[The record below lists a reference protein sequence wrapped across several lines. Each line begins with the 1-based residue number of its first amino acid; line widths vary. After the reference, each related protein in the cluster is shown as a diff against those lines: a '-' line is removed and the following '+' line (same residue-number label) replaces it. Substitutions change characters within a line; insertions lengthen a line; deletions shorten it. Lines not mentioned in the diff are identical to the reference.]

1 MSAPINRVVRVFIA
15 SSDELTPER
24 KEFDTLFAHLNTI
37 FEARG
42 ISLKTEK
49 WEFLDSSAGPLH
61 KQEEYNRV
69 LKTCDICVVVFWQ
82 KFGDYTKAE
91 LDVAYNEL
99 CAGRKPTKLYIY
111 FKEPGDMSAEMQTFK
126 ESFDKEYSYGHFYGK
141 FSTLDK
147 LQLDFVLQLER
158 FLHSNLIK
166 VEDSQVKVDQ
176 LVVAHLDNIPFA
188 ADNERYRELREKLS
202 KLEGEIVS
210 LEAVCQ
216 TMPNPALEAM
226 LNDKK
231 QERYTLREE
240 LEKHEQL
247 LLGAAVRVAQYTGE
261 RISERMKRAIELFNE
276 GKVSE
281 ANAVLDEA
289 ERDADQILNG
299 VRELKAVGKQSVDEL
314 LVKASYM
321 LADEQYT
328 IEERIEKTHSIY
340 QKALELAT
348 ECNYEEEKL
357 YELLSDYCYFLI
369 KYAKYD
375 EAQDVAIRCV
385 ELSERLY
392 GENHLDIA
400 ASYRMIG
407 LVYDYKGDYDKAL
420 EHYFKSLA
428 IREKVLGVEH
438 SSTAQSYNNIGS
450 VYDDKGNYNTAL
462 EYYNKALAIRQ
473 QVFGENHLDTA
484 ASYNN
489 IGNVYANKGDYDA
502 ALENYEKALTIQRQV
517 LGENHPDTATLY
529 NNIGGV
535 YDDKG
540 DYHKALEY
548 HNKALD
554 IRKQVLGENHPD
566 TATSY
571 NNIGNVY
578 HHKGDYDTALENYE
592 KSLTIQR
599 QVLGE
604 NHPDTAT
611 SYNNIGGVCDKKG
624 DYDTALDNYNKALDI
639 RKQVLDENHPDTATS
654 YNNIGVVYHHKGDYD
669 AALDNYN
676 KALDIR
682 MQVLGEN
689 HPDTATSYNNIGAV
703 YDDKGDYD
711 TALENYNKAK
721 VILEQKLPNTHP
733 YILTI
738 KRNISK
744 CEYMNVIN
752 DKQ

>member
-1 MSAPINRVVRVFIA
+1 MSVPINRVVRVFIA

-42 ISLKTEK
+42 ISLKTER

-61 KQEEYNRV
+61 KQEEYNLV

-111 FKEPGDMSAEMQTFK
+111 FKEPGDVSSEMQAFK

-188 ADNERYRELREKLS
+188 ADNVRYKELRERLS

-261 RISERMKRAIELFNE
+261 RISERMKRAIAFFNE

-289 ERDADQILNG
+289 ERDADEILRG
-299 VRELKAVGKQSVDEL
+299 VKELKAVGKQSVDEL

-321 LADEQYT
+321 LADEKYT

-340 QKALELAT
+340 QKALDLAT
-348 ECNYEEEKL
+348 ECDYEAEKL
-357 YELLSDYCYFLI
+357 YKLLSDYCEFLI

-375 EAQDVAIRCV
+375 EALEIAQRCV
-385 ELSERLY
+385 ELCEELY
-392 GENHLDIA
+392 GENHPD
-400 ASYRMIG
+400 
-407 LVYDYKGDYDKAL
+407 
-420 EHYFKSLA
+420 
-428 IREKVLGVEH
+428 
-438 SSTAQSYNNIGS
+438 TADSYNNIG
-450 VYDDKGNYNTAL
+450 VAYHHKGDYDAAL
-462 EYYNKALAIRQ
+462 EYYNKALTIRQ
-473 QVFGENHLDTA
+473 
-484 ASYNN
+484 
-489 IGNVYANKGDYDA
+489 
-502 ALENYEKALTIQRQV
+502 QV
-517 LGENHPDTATLY
+517 LGENHPDTASSYNSIGIVYWRKGDYDTALENYNKSLAICQQLLGENHPSTAALY
-529 NNIGGV
+529 NNIGIV
-535 YDDKG
+535 YDSKG
-540 DYHKALEY
+540 DYNTALEY
-548 HNKALD
+548 CNKGLAIRQQVLGENHSDTASSYNNIGAVYDSKGDYNIALKYYKKALA
-554 IRKQVLGENHPD
+554 IRQQVLGENHPD
-566 TATSY
+566 TAISY
-571 NNIGNVY
+571 NNIGGVY
-578 HHKGDYDTALENYE
+578 YCKGDYDIAIENYN
-592 KSLTIQR
+592 KSLAISQ

-604 NHPDTAT
+604 NHPDTAI
-611 SYNNIGGVCDKKG
+611 SYNNIGDVYYHKS
-624 DYDTALDNYNKALDI
+624 DYD
-639 RKQVLDENHPDTATS
+639 S
-654 YNNIGVVYHHKGDYD
+654 
-669 AALDNYN
+669 
-676 KALDIR
+676 
-682 MQVLGEN
+682 
-689 HPDTATSYNNIGAV
+689 
-703 YDDKGDYD
+703 
-711 TALENYNKAK
+711 ALENFNKAK

-738 KRNISK
+738 KQNISRCK
-744 CEYMNVIN
+744 YMKYMNVIN
-752 DKQ
+752 NKKQ

>member
-1 MSAPINRVVRVFIA
+1 MSVPINRVVRVFIA

-111 FKEPGDMSAEMQTFK
+111 FKEPGDVSSEMQTFK

-188 ADNERYRELREKLS
+188 ADNVRYKELRERLS
-202 KLEGEIVS
+202 KLESEIVS

-226 LNDKK
+226 LNEKK

-261 RISERMKRAIELFNE
+261 RISERMKRAIAFFNE

-289 ERDADQILNG
+289 ERDADEILRG
-299 VRELKAVGKQSVDEL
+299 VKELKAVGKQSVDEL

-321 LADEQYT
+321 LADEKYT
-328 IEERIEKTHSIY
+328 IEERIEKTHNIY
-340 QKALELAT
+340 QKAHELAL
-348 ECNYEEEKL
+348 ECNYEEVKL
-357 YELLSDYCYFLI
+357 HKLLTDYRDFLI

-375 EAQDVAIRCV
+375 EALGIAQRCV
-385 ELSERLY
+385 ELSEKLF
-392 GENHLDIA
+392 GENHPDT
-400 ASYRMIG
+400 ASSYNEIG
-407 LVYDYKGDYDKAL
+407 VVYDSKGDYD
-420 EHYFKSLA
+420 
-428 IREKVLGVEH
+428 I
-438 SSTAQSYNNIGS
+438 
-450 VYDDKGNYNTAL
+450 AL

-473 QVFGENHLDTA
+473 QVFGVEHSSTA
-484 ASYNN
+484 QSYNN
-489 IGNVYANKGDYDA
+489 IGVVYDSKGDYDT
-502 ALENYEKALTIQRQV
+502 ALEYYNKALTIRQQV
-517 LGENHPDTATLY
+517 LGDNHPDTAASY

-540 DYHKALEY
+540 DYDTALEY
-548 HNKALD
+548 YKKSLV
-554 IRKQVLGENHPD
+554 IKQQVLGENHPD

-578 HHKGDYDTALENYE
+578 DSLGDYNTALEYHNKALAICQQLLGENHPDTARSYNNIGVVYDSKGDYDTELEYYNKALA
-592 KSLTIQR
+592 IRQ

-604 NHPDTAT
+604 NHPDTAI
-611 SYNNIGGVCDKKG
+611 SYN
-624 DYDTALDNYNKALDI
+624 
-639 RKQVLDENHPDTATS
+639 S
-654 YNNIGVVYHHKGDYD
+654 IGVVYYRKS
-669 AALDNYN
+669 DN
-676 KALDIR
+676 D
-682 MQVLGEN
+682 
-689 HPDTATSYNNIGAV
+689 S
-703 YDDKGDYD
+703 
-711 TALENYNKAK
+711 ALENFNKAK
-721 VILEQKLPNTHP
+721 VILEQKLPPTHP
-733 YILTI
+733 DILTV
-738 KRNISK
+738 KRNISM
-744 CEYMNVIN
+744 CEEIII
-752 DKQ
+752 

>member
-1 MSAPINRVVRVFIA
+1 MPIHNNRVVRVFIA

-24 KEFDTLFAHLNTI
+24 NEFDTLFAHLNTI

-188 ADNERYRELREKLS
+188 ADNERYRELREQLQELNEDIADLESSAPLS
-202 KLEGEIVS
+202 ADKE
-210 LEAVCQ
+210 Q
-216 TMPNPALEAM
+216 R
-226 LNDKK
+226 LNKKK
-231 QERYTLREE
+231 QKRNEIREKLQE
-240 LEKHEQL
+240 HEQL

-261 RISERMKRAIELFNE
+261 RISERMKRAIAFFNE

-299 VRELKAVGKQSVDEL
+299 VKELKAVGKQSVDEL

-340 QKALELAT
+340 QKAHELAL

-357 YELLSDYCYFLI
+357 YELLSDYCDFLI

-375 EAQDVAIRCV
+375 EALEIAKQCV
-385 ELSERLY
+385 ELSEELY
-392 GENHLDIA
+392 GDNHGKTAD
-400 ASYRMIG
+400 SYDNIG
-407 LVYDYKGDYDKAL
+407 LVYRNKGDYDKAF
-420 EHYFKSLA
+420 EYYNTALA
-428 IREKVLGVEH
+428 IRKQVLGENH
-438 SSTAQSYNNIGS
+438 PDTAGSYNNIGG
-450 VYDDKGNYNTAL
+450 VYYDKGDYDTAL
-462 EYYNKALAIRQ
+462 EYYNKALDIRK
-473 QVFGENHLDTA
+473 QVLGENHPDTA

-489 IGNVYANKGDYDA
+489 IGNVYDSLGDYDTA
-502 ALENYEKALTIQRQV
+502 IEYHKRSLAIKQQV
-517 LGENHPDTATLY
+517 LGENHPDTATSY
-529 NNIGGV
+529 NNIGLV
-535 YDDKG
+535 YDSKG
-540 DYHKALEY
+540 DYDKALEY
-548 HNKALD
+548 YKKDLA
-554 IRKQVLGENHPD
+554 ICQQVLGENHPD

-578 HHKGDYDTALENYE
+578 
-592 KSLTIQR
+592 
-599 QVLGE
+599 
-604 NHPDTAT
+604 
-611 SYNNIGGVCDKKG
+611 YN
-624 DYDTALDNYNKALDI
+624 
-639 RKQVLDENHPDTATS
+639 
-654 YNNIGVVYHHKGDYD
+654 
-669 AALDNYN
+669 
-676 KALDIR
+676 
-682 MQVLGEN
+682 
-689 HPDTATSYNNIGAV
+689 
-703 YDDKGDYD
+703 KGDYD
-711 TALENYNKAK
+711 TALENYNKALDIK
-721 VILEQKLPNTHP
+721 KQVLGENHPDTAISYNNIGSVYADKGDNDTALEYYKKSLAIFEQILPSTHP
-733 YILTI
+733 NILTV
-738 KRNISK
+738 KRSISK
-744 CEYMNVIN
+744 CEYKIVIKN
-752 DKQ
+752 KYN

>member
-1 MSAPINRVVRVFIA
+1 MSVPINRVVRVFIA

-42 ISLKTEK
+42 ISLKIEK

-111 FKEPGDMSAEMQTFK
+111 FKEPGDVSSEMQTFK

-188 ADNERYRELREKLS
+188 ADNERYRELREQLQELNEDIADLESSAPLS
-202 KLEGEIVS
+202 ADKE
-210 LEAVCQ
+210 Q
-216 TMPNPALEAM
+216 R
-226 LNDKK
+226 LNKKK
-231 QERYTLREE
+231 QKRDEIREKLQE
-240 LEKHEQL
+240 HEQL
-247 LLGAAVRVAQYTGE
+247 LLGAAVRVAQYTGK

-289 ERDADQILNG
+289 ERDADEILRG
-299 VRELKAVGKQSVDEL
+299 VKELKAVGKQSVDEL

-321 LADEQYT
+321 LADEQYA
-328 IEERIEKTHSIY
+328 IEERIEKTHNIY

-357 YELLSDYCYFLI
+357 LNLLSGYRDFLV
-369 KYAKYD
+369 KYGKYD
-375 EAQDVAIRCV
+375 EALGIAQRCV
-385 ELSERLY
+385 ELSEKLF
-392 GENHLDIA
+392 GENHPDT
-400 ASYRMIG
+400 ASSYDEIG
-407 LVYDYKGDYDKAL
+407 VVYDSKGDYD
-420 EHYFKSLA
+420 
-428 IREKVLGVEH
+428 I
-438 SSTAQSYNNIGS
+438 
-450 VYDDKGNYNTAL
+450 AL
-462 EYYNKALAIRQ
+462 EYYNKAL
-473 QVFGENHLDTA
+473 
-484 ASYNN
+484 
-489 IGNVYANKGDYDA
+489 
-502 ALENYEKALTIQRQV
+502 TIQQQV
-517 LGENHPDTATLY
+517 LGENHPDTSASYNNIGAAYYYKGDYDTAIESHKRSLAIRQQVLGENHPATAFSY

-540 DYHKALEY
+540 DY
-548 HNKALD
+548 
-554 IRKQVLGENHPD
+554 
-566 TATSY
+566 
-571 NNIGNVY
+571 
-578 HHKGDYDTALENYE
+578 
-592 KSLTIQR
+592 
-599 QVLGE
+599 
-604 NHPDTAT
+604 
-611 SYNNIGGVCDKKG
+611 DK
-624 DYDTALDNYNKALDI
+624 
-639 RKQVLDENHPDTATS
+639 
-654 YNNIGVVYHHKGDYD
+654 
-669 AALDNYN
+669 
-676 KALDIR
+676 
-682 MQVLGEN
+682 
-689 HPDTATSYNNIGAV
+689 
-703 YDDKGDYD
+703 
-711 TALENYNKAK
+711 ALENYNKALL
-721 VILEQKLPNTHP
+721 ICEQKLPPTHP
-733 YILTI
+733 NILTV

-744 CEYMNVIN
+744 CEYMKVIN
-752 DKQ
+752 NKYQ

>member
-24 KEFDTLFAHLNTI
+24 DKFDTLFAHLNTI

-188 ADNERYRELREKLS
+188 ADNERYRELREQLQELNEDIADLESSAPLS
-202 KLEGEIVS
+202 ADKE
-210 LEAVCQ
+210 Q
-216 TMPNPALEAM
+216 R
-226 LNDKK
+226 LNKKK
-231 QERYTLREE
+231 QKRNEIREKLQE
-240 LEKHEQL
+240 HEQL

-289 ERDADQILNG
+289 ERDADQILRG
-299 VRELKAVGKQSVDEL
+299 VKELKAVGKQSVDEL

-321 LADEQYT
+321 LADEQYP
-328 IEERIEKTHSIY
+328 IEERIEKTHNIY

-348 ECNYEEEKL
+348 ECDYEEEKL
-357 YELLSDYCYFLI
+357 YKLLSDYCDSLI
-369 KYAKYD
+369 RYAKYD
-375 EAQDVAIRCV
+375 DALVVAERCL
-385 ELSERLY
+385 ELSIKLY
-392 GENHLDIA
+392 GKNHSETATL
-400 ASYRMIG
+400 YNNIG
-407 LVYDYKGDYDKAL
+407 AVYDSKGDYDTALEKYNKAL
-420 EHYFKSLA
+420 D
-428 IREKVLGVEH
+428 IRKQVLGDNH
-438 SSTAQSYNNIGS
+438 PSTATSYNNIGA
-450 VYDDKGNYNTAL
+450 VYYHKGNYNTAL
-462 EYYNKALAIRQ
+462 EYYNKALA
-473 QVFGENHLDTA
+473 
-484 ASYNN
+484 
-489 IGNVYANKGDYDA
+489 
-502 ALENYEKALTIQRQV
+502 
-517 LGENHPDTATLY
+517 
-529 NNIGGV
+529 
-535 YDDKG
+535 
-540 DYHKALEY
+540 
-548 HNKALD
+548 
-554 IRKQVLGENHPD
+554 
-566 TATSY
+566 
-571 NNIGNVY
+571 
-578 HHKGDYDTALENYE
+578 
-592 KSLTIQR
+592 IQR

-611 SYNNIGGVCDKKG
+611 SYNNIGGVYDDKG
-624 DYDTALDNYNKALDI
+624 NYDTALEYHKRSLAI
-639 RKQVLDENHPDTATS
+639 RKQVLGENHPSTAIS
-654 YNNIGVVYHHKGDYD
+654 YNNIGVVY
-669 AALDNYN
+669 N
-676 KALDIR
+676 
-682 MQVLGEN
+682 
-689 HPDTATSYNNIGAV
+689 
-703 YDDKGDYD
+703 DKGDYD
-711 TALENYNKAK
+711 KALENYNKTK

-738 KRNISK
+738 KRNISH
-744 CEYMNVIN
+744 CEFMKVIN
-752 DKQ
+752 NKKQ